1 MPLLC
6 RLTWRIRFK
15 CRSCSESGYTYLMQE
30 KQQAAS
36 DTATSSS
43 IPRFPTPA
51 CCIIPD
57 AEVMSGSADDAHVL
71 DEQTDPDKRLPPR
84 VVTVPKATQPDSSED
99 RLPDDIVDMIQG
111 AKDQIESEQTFLV
124 REVCVRHVCGFENTI
139 QLL

>member
-1 MPLLC
+1 
-6 RLTWRIRFK
+6 
-15 CRSCSESGYTYLMQE
+15 MQE
-30 KQQAAS
+30 IQQAAS

-57 AEVMSGSADDAHVL
+57 AEVMSGSAGAVHVP
-71 DEQTDPDKRLPPR
+71 DEETEPDKRLPPR
-84 VVTVPKATQPDSSED
+84 VVTVSKATQPDSED

-124 REVCVRHVCGFENTI
+124 REVCETCERLVKYDPAFVDGCPRCGA
-139 QLL
+139 